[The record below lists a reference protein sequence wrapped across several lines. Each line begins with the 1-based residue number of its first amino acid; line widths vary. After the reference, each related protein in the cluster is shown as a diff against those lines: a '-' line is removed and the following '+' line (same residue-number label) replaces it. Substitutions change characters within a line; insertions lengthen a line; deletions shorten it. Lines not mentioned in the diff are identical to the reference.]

1 RPPLRQQLVR
11 RRDVRRPA
19 PLPHRQPRAP
29 RHRRLRPHRLREP
42 DADGGERPHRR
53 VDPGDQ
59 PRVARP
65 DERHRAR
72 HAIERRPVVPRL
84 DWRAEGDKCVTLLRD
99 LLRIP
104 TVNRGTNEPGDGN
117 ERPAA
122 ELLAD
127 FLREAGVEPKLYEKT
142 KGRTNVVARVKG
154 TGERPPLL
162 L

>member
-1 RPPLRQQLVR
+1 ANPDRMSTAPISTTALGDPPMPT
-11 RRDVRRPA
+11 DVS
-19 PLPHRQPRAP
+19 H
-29 RHRRLRPHRLREP
+29 ES
-42 DADGGERPHRR
+42 
-53 VDPGDQ
+53 
-59 PRVARP
+59 
-65 DERHRAR
+65 
-72 HAIERRPVVPRL
+72 RL

-127 FLREAGVEPKLYEKT
+127 FLREAGIEPKLYEKT

-162 L
+162 LNAHLDVVEA